1 MCHASFQEM
10 ILWFP
15 KCSIYAFTRAAAVTK
30 EQITLTSYGHGY
42 MYLLS
47 LFGQMGGQGRWGAGA
62 QITPNPVVLQLGQMG
77 CNLSLGHK
85 LQCLQTFAC
94 LWICLLL
101 FTPWNTISI
110 HLCWFRT
117 KRGPPSGDRVACLMR
132 CSLHDLCHF
141 HVKGVKLVS
150 SLWNTDPRGKGS
162 LGEGGEWAK
171 LRPCFKWSL
180 EAAEALQWWLL
191 C

>member
-15 KCSIYAFTRAAAVTK
+15 KCSIYALTRAAAVSK

-94 LWICLLL
+94 LWIVCFSSLLG
-101 FTPWNTISI
+101 TPFPYTSVD
-110 HLCWFRT
+110 
-117 KRGPPSGDRVACLMR
+117 SGQ
-132 CSLHDLCHF
+132 
-141 HVKGVKLVS
+141 KGVHLQVTMLLVS
-150 SLWNTDPRGKGS
+150 WDAPSMICVIFMWKGWNWWVLCET
-162 LGEGGEWAK
+162 LILEG
-171 LRPCFKWSL
+171 R
-180 EAAEALQWWLL
+180 AA
-191 C
+191 